1 MTNIIHLC
9 SIHLFDSRQLLQI
22 LPITKI
28 IKRRVKL
35 RTAKLQHIRADA
47 SFLYYL
53 YLKKNNDNDIKIF
66 QESRKALNY
75 YTNDGS
81 FCKQ

>member
-35 RTAKLQHIRADA
+35 RTAKLQHIPADA

-53 YLKKNNDNDIKIF
+53 YLKKTTTMTLKYFKN
-66 QESRKALNY
+66 QERH
-75 YTNDGS
+75 
-81 FCKQ
+81 